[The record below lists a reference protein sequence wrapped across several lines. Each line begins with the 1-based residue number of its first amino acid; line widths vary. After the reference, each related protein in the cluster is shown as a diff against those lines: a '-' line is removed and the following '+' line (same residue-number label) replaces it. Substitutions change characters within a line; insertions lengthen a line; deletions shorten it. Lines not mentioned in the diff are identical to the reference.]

1 MPAPMPSF
9 SDIGMAFTSHS
20 RMRSRLMMRNSTP
33 ERNTAPSA
41 TCHDRPMPFT
51 TVKVK

>member
-20 RMRSRLMMRNSTP
+20 RRRSRLTTRNSRP
-33 ERNTAPSA
+33 DRNTAPSA
-41 TCHDRPMPFT
+41 TCQDSPMPFT